1 MPFLLWGRSA
11 QLVENGVHKP
21 GVPRLGGGKY
31 RVGALSP
38 STIPTPSR
46 QEFHTPGRLLA
57 PGRKGARG
65 VVADLELAV
74 VIGSFEARTGRQGDL
89 AAVLAKYVVLRSEEH
104 TSELQSREKLV
115 CRLLL

>member
-46 QEFHTPGRLLA
+46 QDFHTPERLLA
-57 PGRKGARG
+57 PGRKGREGRG
-65 VVADLELAV
+65 RSGSRRRPGEVRRADPPPAALSQRRPGGVRLPP
-74 VIGSFEARTGRQGDL
+74 GSAGGD
-89 AAVLAKYVVLRSEEH
+89 
-104 TSELQSREKLV
+104 REV
-115 CRLLL
+115 GERR